1 MLRLLPTAACAALFS
16 LPLQAATVFDYR
28 FEGGPDG
35 APVTS
40 LVDSGPNG
48 LHGSTRNLSF
58 TDAVAAG
65 GGAFALDARGDLNHA
80 EVPHAA
86 AMAVQSFT
94 FSLLA
99 RPDGACFGPSDFCF
113 IATKKLGESGFF
125 LSSYGIYYTR
135 EGRFGAEV
143 GYGGDSGRALLS
155 ADTYAI
161 GSGWHQVVLTLA
173 RDVAGTQDRLS
184 LYVDGVLQASHE
196 GDMPDL
202 RFADVELAIG
212 AANFLNNAD
221 SEYRRNFNG
230 AIDNVRLLDVALPPV
245 PEPGTALLLAAGLTL
260 LSRRRPPAPVAPA

>member
-1 MLRLLPTAACAALFS
+1 MRRLLPTAACAALFS

-80 EVPHAA
+80 EVPHAS

-143 GYGGDSGRALLS
+143 GYGGDSGRA
-155 ADTYAI
+155 
-161 GSGWHQVVLTLA
+161 
-173 RDVAGTQDRLS
+173 
-184 LYVDGVLQASHE
+184 
-196 GDMPDL
+196 PDL

-230 AIDNVRLLDVALPPV
+230 AIDNVRLLDVVLPPV
-245 PEPGTALLLAAGLTL
+245 PEPGTALLLAVGLAR
-260 LSRRRPPAPVAPA
+260 LSRRRPPAPAAPA